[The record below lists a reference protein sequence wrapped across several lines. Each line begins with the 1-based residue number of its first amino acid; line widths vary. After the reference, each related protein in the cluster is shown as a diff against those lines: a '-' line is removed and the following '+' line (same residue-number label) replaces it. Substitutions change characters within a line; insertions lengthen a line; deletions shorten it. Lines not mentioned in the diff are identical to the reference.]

1 MLFRSG
7 MFKAL
12 YNSLFEESNWH
23 KPDQYY
29 LLLDFIPYCD
39 TKLQVNK
46 DYSNKEDFRRKTFIN
61 TVNAGKFSSDRTIK
75 DYAKDIWHC

>member
-1 MLFRSG
+1 

-12 YNSLFEESNWH
+12 YESLLEGSSWNG
-23 KPDQYY
+23 PDQYY

-39 TKLQVNK
+39 AKLQVNK
-46 DYSNKEDFRRKTFIN
+46 EFSNMEDFRRKTFFN

-75 DYAKDIWHC
+75 DYANEIWNY